1 MENMQQFSNFF
12 EAGLAVGVIV
22 ILFTIL
28 FFLLKKMME
37 QNESFHRELEAKD
50 IQLIDTIKEFNATV
64 LKINDSHDLNLQH
77 ITDTTNRIETK
88 VDKIIEKMGWF

>member
-1 MENMQQFSNFF
+1 MEDMTQFSNFF

-22 ILFTIL
+22 VLFTIL

-37 QNESFHRELEAKD
+37 QNETFHRELEAKD
-50 IQLIDTIKEFNATV
+50 TQLIDTIKEFNTTI

-77 ITDTTNRIETK
+77 ITDTTIRIETK
-88 VDKIIEKMGWF
+88 VDKIIEKMG